1 MNNEKNLISMNFY
14 FFYEDPEFFTRQVTY
29 CADSVELCVIIYQ
42 FDQSIHLSPIDTPKS
57 FAVQEGLFH
66 FFQDK
71 LRDLHGSPFYITST
85 SNQYP
90 YMTDLFDVEFV
101 GTMAD
106 YLYAISTL
114 PRTQRWLCSKTIG
127 EKWQIYNFNLDSN
140 ISPDLQFSYLCGR
153 RISHRGKNLLFSH
166 MTWLYFIHIGT
177 FSISF

>member
-1 MNNEKNLISMNFY
+1 MKRTWFQWIFIFFIRIQNSSLDNFTSY
-14 FFYEDPEFFTRQVTY
+14 I
-29 CADSVELCVIIYQ
+29 LCRFRRAVCN
-42 FDQSIHLSPIDTPKS
+42 HLPVRPIDTPKS

-140 ISPDLQFSYLCGR
+140 ISPDIQFSYLYGS